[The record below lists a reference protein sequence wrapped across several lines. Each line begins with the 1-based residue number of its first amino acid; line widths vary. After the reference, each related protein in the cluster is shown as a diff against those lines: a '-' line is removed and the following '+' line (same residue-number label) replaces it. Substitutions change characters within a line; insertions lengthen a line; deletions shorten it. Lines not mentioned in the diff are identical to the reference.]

1 MLDHERPIVLMA
13 DDDADDCM
21 LAKDAFQE
29 TKAQAGFFCVED
41 GDELMSYLFSS
52 VGDQPRAAE
61 QRPLPALIL
70 LDLNMPRK
78 DGRQAL
84 SEIKSVP
91 AFRNIPIVVL
101 TTSREEKDIVFSR
114 EMGAESFITKPNR
127 FDQWIQM
134 MNDLADRWLR
144 SEQA

>member
-1 MLDHERPIVLMA
+1 MVFEIERPTVLMA

-21 LAKDAFQE
+21 LAKDAFEE
-29 TKAQAGFFCVED
+29 TKAQGTFLCVED
-41 GDELMSYLFSS
+41 GDELLNYLFTS
-52 VGDQPRAAE
+52 VEDRAE
-61 QRPLPALIL
+61 ELRSLPALIL

-91 AFRNIPIVVL
+91 AFRDIPVVVL
-101 TTSREEKDIVFSR
+101 TTSREETDIVFSR

-127 FDQWIQM
+127 FDQWVRM
-134 MNDLADRWLR
+134 MKELADRWLR
-144 SEQA
+144 SERL